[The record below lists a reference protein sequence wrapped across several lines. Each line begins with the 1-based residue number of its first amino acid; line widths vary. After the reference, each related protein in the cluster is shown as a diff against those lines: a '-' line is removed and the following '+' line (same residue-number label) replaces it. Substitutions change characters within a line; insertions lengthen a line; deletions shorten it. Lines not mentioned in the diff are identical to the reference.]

1 MIGNNIK
8 TLRLEAGL
16 SQDELALQVGISQPS
31 LNKIE
36 KNETKNP
43 RKLSAIAK
51 FFSVTEEFLRFNNP
65 SSLERKNNRIF
76 NFDLL
81 DVQASAGTGVALLD
95 ESVVQ
100 SISIDEDKFQ
110 ELFKCAPTDSMKII
124 NIKGDSMTPTFK
136 DNDFILVD
144 IANTV
149 LADGVF
155 VFRVNDELYVKRL
168 QRLPNKV
175 VALSDNSNYI
185 PFDLP
190 ENTEIV
196 ARVVCAWQ
204 FNQL

>member
-51 FFSVTEEFLRFNNP
+51 FFSVTEEFLRFNN
-65 SSLERKNNRIF
+65 LEIKNNRVF

-81 DVQASAGTGVALLD
+81 DIQASAGTGVALLD

-100 SISIDEDKFQ
+100 SISIDKDKFQ

-144 IANTV
+144 IANIT
-149 LADGVF
+149 LSDGVF

-204 FNQL
+204 FNSL